1 MEVKA
6 YGKINLT
13 LDVVGRRDDGY
24 HLLDSVMQTI
34 SVWDDLEI
42 QRSRQPG
49 VHLQCDL
56 ESLPTDSR
64 NTAFQAAEL
73 FLADQGLQNEGV
85 DISIKK
91 HVPSRAGMGGGSA
104 DAAAVLRGLNEM
116 FGTGLATEKLMGLGA
131 KVGADV
137 PFCVAGG
144 AARCTGIGED
154 VEPIS
159 PMPDCRIVVCK
170 PPIGMSTPEA
180 YATLDQY
187 PLSDTQAT
195 PKMMEAM
202 AAGDLRL
209 IGKCVANR
217 FDETMQLAQVGTL
230 KRTMLDAGALG
241 SMMTGSGSCV
251 YGIFETERQAREAM
265 GRLSGMGEIFLARPC
280 EGI

>member
-24 HLLDSVMQTI
+24 HLLDSVMQTV

-42 QRSRQPG
+42 QRSSQPG
-49 VHLQCDL
+49 VRLRCDL

-64 NTAFQAAEL
+64 NTAFKAAEL
-73 FLADQGLQNEGV
+73 FLEDQGLQSEGV
-85 DISIKK
+85 DIFITKGI
-91 HVPSRAGMGGGSA
+91 PSQAGMGGGST
-104 DAAAVLRGLNEM
+104 DAAAVLRGLNEL
-116 FGTGLATEKLMGLGA
+116 FGTRLATEKLMELGA

-159 PMPDCRIVVCK
+159 PMPDCWIVVCK
-170 PPIGMSTPEA
+170 PSVGMSTPEA
-180 YATLDQY
+180 YAMLDQY

-195 PKMMEAM
+195 PEMLEAM
-202 AAGDLRL
+202 AAGDLRR

-217 FDETMQLAQVGTL
+217 FDETMQLEPVQAL
-230 KRTMLDAGALG
+230 KRVMMDAGAQG

-251 YGIFETERQAREAM
+251 YGIFETERQARKTM
-265 GRLSGMGEIFLARPC
+265 DKLSGMGEIFLARPC
-280 EGI
+280 AGI